1 MSNHIEANLGEP
13 SAVTHSVATNR
24 RPRGRSK
31 RRSIPLI
38 GAYLPISVVIIWQVI
53 CSFNWVTPEILPSPL
68 QIVDAFVRLT
78 STGELV
84 NDVGISLLRMVIGF
98 LLGASIGLITGL
110 FAGLYR
116 RFEEVVDPSVQMLRT
131 VPHLA
136 ITPLFILWLGLGE
149 WSKDILIA
157 TGAFFPMYI
166 NTFMGI
172 RNVDSKLFDV
182 ARILEFSRVKQ
193 LTKLVLPAALPNI
206 LLGLRLALG
215 VSWLG
220 LVVAEMLG
228 SSSGV
233 GYLIL
238 NAQQFSETDIVFV
251 GIIIFAVVGKLSD
264 SIVRLLERRW
274 LRWRDSYTG

>member
-1 MSNHIEANLGEP
+1 MANHIETKRGEP
-13 SAVTHSVATNR
+13 SAVIESVVTKR
-24 RPRGRSK
+24 GPRGSSK
-31 RRSIPLI
+31 RRNIPLI
-38 GAYLPISVVIIWQVI
+38 GAYLPVGIVVIWQVI
-53 CSFNWVTPEILPSPL
+53 CGLNWVTPEILPSPV
-68 QIVDAFVRLT
+68 QIVEAFVRLT
-78 STGELV
+78 RTGELV
-84 NDVGISLLRMVIGF
+84 NDVGISLLRMILGF

-182 ARILEFSRVKQ
+182 ARILEFSRMKQ